1 MTRTQNTN
9 QWLARLDRIISE
21 RISEVE
27 LDNKG
32 LADDMGISERQL
44 FRKVKA
50 LTGKSPQKYLRQNRL
65 EQARQYLKQGEYRT
79 VKEAAFAV
87 GYVNASYFTR
97 QFEQEFGAQPYQVL
111 KAAGW
116 R

>member
-9 QWLARLDRIISE
+9 KWLARLDRIILE
-21 RISEVE
+21 HISDVE
-27 LDNKG
+27 LDNKR

-44 FRKVKA
+44 FRKIKA
-50 LTGKSPQKYLRQNRL
+50 MTGKSPQKYLRQNRL
-65 EQARQYLKQGEYRT
+65 EQARQYLEQGRYRT
-79 VKEAAFAV
+79 VKETAFAV

-97 QFEQEFGAQPYQVL
+97 QFEAEFGTQPYQIL